1 MKAFIITILIGV
13 ATALDVVPGSYI
25 IQLKPGTSASA
36 HHRAVRSLLRKLDS
50 TIQSFS
56 IGKDF
61 NAYAATALSTE
72 DAAALS
78 GRDDVLF
85 VEPDFYISEFEG
97 RARFGFSGVTGG
109 TAFEEDGDGHGTH
122 VAGTVAGKTYGVA
135 KKAQVVAVKVFGS
148 DGTGQASW
156 LLAGITW
163 AVNDILARNAV
174 SSSVINLSLS
184 TNGPSTSLEGAVRA
198 AWNQGIVSVSAAG
211 NSDSPAANLSPARI
225 AETITVGMTRADRR
239 RSQIIPNIYGSNW
252 GPELDVFAPGEEI
265 LSAGWRS
272 DTDTR
277 TTTGTSMATPLVAGL
292 ISYLRALEGGLASPS
307 SVKARLVAL
316 GHKGVVTDPKGSPNV
331 LVYNGS
337 GR

>member
-1 MKAFIITILIGV
+1 MMCSSSSPTFISV
-13 ATALDVVPGSYI
+13 YVVDTGI
-25 IQLKPGTSASA
+25 
-36 HHRAVRSLLRKLDS
+36 R
-50 TIQSFS
+50 
-56 IGKDF
+56 
-61 NAYAATALSTE
+61 
-72 DAAALS
+72 
-78 GRDDVLF
+78 
-85 VEPDFYISEFEG
+85 ISHQEFEG